1 MPNSRPPPLINF
13 LKFFQTP
20 SHPTFIPAPPLI
32 RFLWFSQNS
41 RLFQPPFDY
50 APKSTTEIR
59 KSEIPPSGFCPISGD
74 WDELGI
80 PKMQQNAR
88 VTAFT
93 VSELLKENQKAG
105 KITPRFIITTLLPL
119 SAFWV
124 TRCLRSIK
132 LFNAIDNLWERDT
145 TLCVSWNCQGNF
157 SLNS

>member
-59 KSEIPPSGFCPISGD
+59 KSEIPPSVFCPISGD

-93 VSELLKENQKAG
+93 VSELLKENQKERRF
-105 KITPRFIITTLLPL
+105 KITPT
-119 SAFWV
+119 
-124 TRCLRSIK
+124 
-132 LFNAIDNLWERDT
+132 
-145 TLCVSWNCQGNF
+145 
-157 SLNS
+157 